1 MKTKK
6 KWLYAVL
13 ALLIQGAGAA
23 YGQSPAGNDTVK
35 TGQQTGEVSY
45 AGIKMEKVGESNL
58 SATAG
63 QKHADG
69 RVINDTELTY
79 SGKWEFNRLLPR
91 SGGYFCNTRSY
102 AQQNGATASCLL
114 NDCEGIRWY
123 AKPVAGAVAEV
134 YIDGKLV
141 KTVDCAK
148 PAADGLLFDSGA
160 LSRGDHRLVI
170 VAKSGAVEIDWLLCK
185 GKPAGPV
192 QIDAGNRSF
201 VQYTAGFRLT
211 PADLQRAQSVAEA
224 TLSDEEWEL
233 CAKGGTV
240 RCYGETGPDGG
251 TMQLYVNDK
260 PYRTVNCYSKVP
272 QKHRLL
278 FTVDH
283 LMADQYNRIK
293 GIVVSKGKRVALE
306 RFVTDDPSCL
316 MVEMNRQTDEELAQM
331 ARHAKK
337 ASDPSGWKPV
347 GFEAV
352 APVRGVKLEDGVFK
366 TIFDRN
372 IRYLEDCLRKPNWVD
387 AKDQDRI
394 WIDMLMGSNEGRM
407 LGGMGHTLRFRDVP
421 AFSKAIEDI
430 LEQIDRRQFAN
441 GNGYLMPYQSLNY
454 KLSTDTWP
462 GVMRDEQKNYDR
474 AMLTKGLLAAGLGG
488 HERGYRLLRPF
499 YDWFNNAK
507 EYLPLMLLGSMGIQ
521 GSIAGPMVYHSPVG
535 KPEDIQTNMKYYDMD
550 WWLNDLAQGLPEAA
564 WRFTLNRPHNYL
576 LTSVCALFDI
586 YKATGSKRYLNAAL
600 GAWRIY
606 SGYFQIPGG
615 GISLCEHF
623 ECRPKSHVLTNLP
636 NNIYETCGSVFWI
649 DLNHRFLQLWPTKER
664 YASEIEKSL
673 YNVVFAAQGENG
685 CIRYFN
691 QVNDA
696 KYPAMCYNTC
706 CEIQATAL
714 YGMLP
719 QYVYSVAPDGVFVN
733 LFSASD
739 IDFKVKDQ
747 PVKLTMKT
755 QFPYSNQVALRVS
768 ADRPVTMKVRVRIP
782 EWAKGGV
789 VLRVNDRKVKTGMPG
804 SYVEIDRTWK
814 DNDEITWILPM
825 TWSYE
830 KYIGATRIA
839 GATRYAFFYGP
850 MLMALQGPMMK
861 DAEQAPNEPS
871 VKFDVSPDEFLK
883 RIKATD
889 KPCEFTV
896 EGMPDYRFTPY
907 FSLQGGNFT
916 CFPGLRQAE

>member
-1 MKTKK
+1 MFSFSFADWNGRAFEWKSSVGTTVRFMSKT
-6 KWLYAVL
+6 LFALGYFALVAALAEPTVL
-13 ALLIQGAGAA
+13 EKEKLFMSRGADVVFVVDTSPSMAALDIAGASRLQAAKQAISLLARENKGISYGLVACASQAALLVPPTLDQKTFFERLAA
-23 YGQSPAGNDTVK
+23 MS
-35 TGQQTGEVSY
+35 
-45 AGIKMEKVGESNL
+45 VGEMGDG
-58 SATAG
+58 SALGVGISTAVYHLESSAAPV
-63 QKHADG
+63 KIIVLLTDG
-69 RVINDTELTY
+69 EN
-79 SGKWEFNRLLPR
+79 N
-91 SGGYFCNTRSY
+91 
-102 AQQNGATASCLL
+102 
-114 NDCEGIRWY
+114 
-123 AKPVAGAVAEV
+123 AGAVHPN
-134 YIDGKLV
+134 
-141 KTVDCAK
+141 T
-148 PAADGLLFDSGA
+148 AAA
-160 LSRGDHRLVI
+160 L
-170 VAKSGAVEIDWLLCK
+170 
-185 GKPAGPV
+185 
-192 QIDAGNRSF
+192 
-201 VQYTAGFRLT
+201 
-211 PADLQRAQSVAEA
+211 
-224 TLSDEEWEL
+224 
-233 CAKGGTV
+233 
-240 RCYGETGPDGG
+240 
-251 TMQLYVNDK
+251 
-260 PYRTVNCYSKVP
+260 
-272 QKHRLL
+272 
-278 FTVDH
+278 
-283 LMADQYNRIK
+283 
-293 GIVVSKGKRVALE
+293 
-306 RFVTDDPSCL
+306 
-316 MVEMNRQTDEELAQM
+316 
-331 ARHAKK
+331 
-337 ASDPSGWKPV
+337 
-347 GFEAV
+347 
-352 APVRGVKLEDGVFK
+352 
-366 TIFDRN
+366 
-372 IRYLEDCLRKPNWVD
+372 
-387 AKDQDRI
+387 AKDN
-394 WIDMLMGSNEGRM
+394 G
-407 LGGMGHTLRFRDVP
+407 
-421 AFSKAIEDI
+421 I
-430 LEQIDRRQFAN
+430 LLYIA
-441 GNGYLMPYQSLNY
+441 GIG
-454 KLSTDTWP
+454 
-462 GVMRDEQKNYDR
+462 
-474 AMLTKGLLAAGLGG
+474 TKGSV
-488 HERGYRLLRPF
+488 PI
-499 YDWFNNAK
+499 
-507 EYLPLMLLGSMGIQ
+507 EYTDPAS
-521 GSIAGPMVYHSPVG
+521 G
-535 KPEDIQTNMKYYDMD
+535 K
-550 WWLNDLAQGLPEAA
+550 
-564 WRFTLNRPHNYL
+564 
-576 LTSVCALFDI
+576 
-586 YKATGSKRYLNAAL
+586 
-600 GAWRIY
+600 IY

-814 DNDEITWILPM
+814 DNDEITWSLPM

>member
-1 MKTKK
+1 MKRKK
-6 KWLYAVL
+6 KLLYAVL

-23 YGQSPAGNDTVK
+23 YGQNDDTVK
-35 TGQQTGEVSY
+35 NGQQDKEVSY
-45 AGIKMEKVGESNL
+45 AGIKMEQVGENGRSVTSGLTN
-58 SATAG
+58 
-63 QKHADG
+63 ADE
-69 RVINDTELTY
+69 RIINDTELTY

-91 SGGYFCNTRSY
+91 NGGYFCNTRSY
-102 AQQNGATASCLL
+102 AQQEGAAASCFLT
-114 NDCEGIRWY
+114 DCEGVRWY
-123 AKPVAGAVAEV
+123 AKPVAAGATAAV
-134 YIDGKLV
+134 YIDGRLV
-141 KTVDCAK
+141 KTVDCSK
-148 PAADGLLFDSGA
+148 PAADGLLYDSGQ
-160 LSRGDHRLVI
+160 LTKGNHTLVI

-185 GKPAGPV
+185 GKLTAPV
-192 QIDAGNRSF
+192 KIDAGNRSF
-201 VQYTAGFRLT
+201 VQYTAGFNLV
-211 PADLQRAQSVAEA
+211 PASLERSQSLAEA
-224 TLSDEEWEL
+224 TLSGEEWEFY
-233 CAKGGTV
+233 AKGSTV

-251 TMQLYVNDK
+251 VMQLYVNDK
-260 PYRTVNCYSKVP
+260 PYKVVSCCSKVAR
-272 QKHRLL
+272 KHRLL
-278 FTVDH
+278 FTIDH
-283 LMADQYNRIK
+283 LAADRFNRIK
-293 GIVVSKGKRVALE
+293 GVVVSKGKRVALE
-306 RFVTDDPSCL
+306 GFVTDDPTCL
-316 MVEMNRQTDEELAQM
+316 MVEMNRQTDEELARM
-331 ARHAKK
+331 SRHEKT
-337 ASDPSGWKPV
+337 ASDPAGWKPV
-347 GFEAV
+347 KFEAT
-352 APVRGVKLEDGVFK
+352 APVRDVKLEDGVFK

-372 IRYLEDCLRKPNWVD
+372 IQYLDDCLHKPNWVD

-394 WIDMLMGSNEGRM
+394 WIDILMASNEGRM

-421 AFSKAIEDI
+421 AFNKAVEDI
-430 LEQIDRRQFAN
+430 LEQIDHRQFAN
-441 GNGYLMPYQSLNY
+441 GNGYLSLNY
-454 KLSTDTWP
+454 RISTDTWP
-462 GVMRDEQKNYDR
+462 GIMRDEQKNYDR

-488 HERGYRLLRPF
+488 HERAYRLVRPF

-521 GSIAGPMVYHSPVG
+521 GSVAGPMVYHSPVG

-586 YKATGSKRYLNAAL
+586 YKATGSKRYLDAAL
-600 GAWRIY
+600 GAWSIY

-649 DLNHRFLQLWPTKER
+649 DLNHRFLQLWPTRER

-696 KYPAMCYNTC
+696 KYPAMRYNTC

-719 QYVYSVAPDGVFVN
+719 QYVYSLATDGVFVN

-739 IDFKVKDQ
+739 INFKVKEQ
-747 PVKLTMKT
+747 PVKLMMKT
-755 QFPYSNQVALRVS
+755 QFPYSDLVALNVSVEKPMTMNVRLRV
-768 ADRPVTMKVRVRIP
+768 P
-782 EWAKGGV
+782 EWAKDGIV
-789 VLRVNDRKVKTGMPG
+789 FYVNGRKVKSGMPG
-804 SYVEIDRTWK
+804 SYVELDRTWK
-814 DNDEITWILPM
+814 NNDEITWKLPM
-825 TWSYE
+825 TWRYE

-850 MLMALQGPMMK
+850 MLMALRGPMMK
-861 DAEQAPNEPS
+861 DVQQAPNEPS
-871 VKFDVSPDEFLK
+871 VRFNISPDAFMK
-883 RIKATD
+883 RIKPTD
-889 KPCEFTV
+889 KPCEFTI

-916 CFPGLRQAE
+916 CFPGLKQAE

>member
-1 MKTKK
+1 MKRKK
-6 KWLYAVL
+6 KLLYAVL

-23 YGQSPAGNDTVK
+23 YGQNDDTVK
-35 TGQQTGEVSY
+35 NGQQDKEVSY
-45 AGIKMEKVGESNL
+45 AGIKMEQVGENGRSVTSGLTN
-58 SATAG
+58 
-63 QKHADG
+63 ADE
-69 RVINDTELTY
+69 RIINDTELTY

-91 SGGYFCNTRSY
+91 NGGYFCNTRSY
-102 AQQNGATASCLL
+102 AQQEGAAASCFLT
-114 NDCEGIRWY
+114 DCEGVRWY
-123 AKPVAGAVAEV
+123 AKPVAAGATAAV
-134 YIDGKLV
+134 YIDGRLV
-141 KTVDCAK
+141 KTVDCSK
-148 PAADGLLFDSGA
+148 PAADGLLYDSGQ
-160 LSRGDHRLVI
+160 LTKGNHTLVI

-185 GKPAGPV
+185 GKLTAPV
-192 QIDAGNRSF
+192 KIDGNRSF
-201 VQYTAGFRLT
+201 VQYTAGFNLV
-211 PADLQRAQSVAEA
+211 PASLERSQSLAEA
-224 TLSDEEWEL
+224 TLSGEEWEFY
-233 CAKGGTV
+233 AKGSTV

-251 TMQLYVNDK
+251 VMQLYVNDK
-260 PYRTVNCYSKVP
+260 PYKVVSCCSKVAR
-272 QKHRLL
+272 KHRLL
-278 FTVDH
+278 FTIDH
-283 LMADQYNRIK
+283 LAADRFNRIK
-293 GIVVSKGKRVALE
+293 GVVVSKGKRVALE
-306 RFVTDDPSCL
+306 GFVTDDPTCL
-316 MVEMNRQTDEELAQM
+316 MGEMNRQTDEELARM
-331 ARHAKK
+331 SRHEKT
-337 ASDPSGWKPV
+337 ASDPAGWKPV
-347 GFEAV
+347 KFEAT
-352 APVRGVKLEDGVFK
+352 APVRDVKLEDGVFK

-372 IRYLEDCLRKPNWVD
+372 IQYLDDCLHKPNWVD

-394 WIDMLMGSNEGRM
+394 WIDILMASNEGRM

-421 AFSKAIEDI
+421 AFNKAVEDI

-454 KLSTDTWP
+454 RISTDTWP
-462 GVMRDEQKNYDR
+462 GIMRDEQKNYDR

-488 HERGYRLLRPF
+488 HERAYRLVRPF

-521 GSIAGPMVYHSPVG
+521 GSVAGPMVYHSPVG

-586 YKATGSKRYLNAAL
+586 YKATGSKRYLDAAL
-600 GAWRIY
+600 GAWSIY

-649 DLNHRFLQLWPTKER
+649 DLNHRFLQLWPTRER

-696 KYPAMCYNTC
+696 KYPAMRYNTC

-714 YGMLP
+714 YSMLP
-719 QYVYSVAPDGVFVN
+719 QYVYSLATDGVFVN

-739 IDFKVKDQ
+739 INFKVKEQ
-747 PVKLTMKT
+747 PVKLMMKT
-755 QFPYSNQVALRVS
+755 QFPYSDLVALNVSVEKPMTMNVRLRV
-768 ADRPVTMKVRVRIP
+768 P
-782 EWAKGGV
+782 EWAKDGIV
-789 VLRVNDRKVKTGMPG
+789 FYVNGRKVKSGMPG
-804 SYVEIDRTWK
+804 SYVELDRTWK
-814 DNDEITWILPM
+814 NNDEITWKLPM
-825 TWSYE
+825 TWRYE

-850 MLMALQGPMMK
+850 MLMALRGPMMK
-861 DAEQAPNEPS
+861 DVQQAPNEPS
-871 VKFDVSPDEFLK
+871 VKFNISPDAFMK
-883 RIKATD
+883 RIKPTD
-889 KPCEFTV
+889 KPCEFTI

-916 CFPGLRQAE
+916 CFPGLKQAE

>member
-1 MKTKK
+1 MKRKK
-6 KWLYAVL
+6 KLLYAVL

-23 YGQSPAGNDTVK
+23 YGQNDDTVK
-35 TGQQTGEVSY
+35 NGQQDKEVSY
-45 AGIKMEKVGESNL
+45 AGIKMEQVGENGRSVTSGLTN
-58 SATAG
+58 
-63 QKHADG
+63 ADE
-69 RVINDTELTY
+69 RIINDTELTY

-91 SGGYFCNTRSY
+91 NGGYFCNTRSY
-102 AQQNGATASCLL
+102 AQQEGAAASCFLT
-114 NDCEGIRWY
+114 DCEGVRWY
-123 AKPVAGAVAEV
+123 AKPVAAGATAAV
-134 YIDGKLV
+134 YIDGRLV
-141 KTVDCAK
+141 KTVDCSK
-148 PAADGLLFDSGA
+148 PAADGLLYDSGQ
-160 LSRGDHRLVI
+160 LTKGNHTLVI

-185 GKPAGPV
+185 GKLTAPV
-192 QIDAGNRSF
+192 KIDAGNRSF
-201 VQYTAGFRLT
+201 VQYTAGFNLV
-211 PADLQRAQSVAEA
+211 PASLERSQSLAEA
-224 TLSDEEWEL
+224 TLSGEEWEFY
-233 CAKGGTV
+233 AKGSTV

-251 TMQLYVNDK
+251 VMQLYVNDK
-260 PYRTVNCYSKVP
+260 PYKVVSCCSKVAR
-272 QKHRLL
+272 KHRLL
-278 FTVDH
+278 FTIDH
-283 LMADQYNRIK
+283 LAADRFNRIK
-293 GIVVSKGKRVALE
+293 GVVVSKGKRVALE
-306 RFVTDDPSCL
+306 GFVTDDPTCL
-316 MVEMNRQTDEELAQM
+316 MVEMNRQTDEELARM
-331 ARHAKK
+331 SRHEKT
-337 ASDPSGWKPV
+337 ASDPAGWKPV
-347 GFEAV
+347 KFEAT
-352 APVRGVKLEDGVFK
+352 APVRDVKLEDGVFK

-372 IRYLEDCLRKPNWVD
+372 IQYLDDCLHKPNWVD

-394 WIDMLMGSNEGRM
+394 WIDILMASNEGRM

-421 AFSKAIEDI
+421 AFNKAVEDI

-454 KLSTDTWP
+454 RISTDTWP
-462 GVMRDEQKNYDR
+462 GIMRDEQKNYDR

-488 HERGYRLLRPF
+488 HERAYRLVRPF

-521 GSIAGPMVYHSPVG
+521 GSVAGPMVYHSPVG

-586 YKATGSKRYLNAAL
+586 YKATGSKRYLDAAL
-600 GAWRIY
+600 GAWSIY

-649 DLNHRFLQLWPTKER
+649 DLNHRFLQLWPTRER

-696 KYPAMCYNTC
+696 KYPAMRYNTC

-719 QYVYSVAPDGVFVN
+719 QYVYSLATDGVFVN

-739 IDFKVKDQ
+739 INFKVKEQ
-747 PVKLTMKT
+747 PVKLMMKT
-755 QFPYSNQVALRVS
+755 QFPYSDLVALNVSVEKPMTMNVRLRV
-768 ADRPVTMKVRVRIP
+768 P
-782 EWAKGGV
+782 EWAKDGIV
-789 VLRVNDRKVKTGMPG
+789 FYVNGRKVKSGMPG
-804 SYVEIDRTWK
+804 SYVELDRTWK
-814 DNDEITWILPM
+814 NNDEITWKLPM
-825 TWSYE
+825 TWRYE

-850 MLMALQGPMMK
+850 MLRGPMMK
-861 DAEQAPNEPS
+861 GVQQAPNEPS
-871 VKFDVSPDEFLK
+871 VKFNISPDAFMK
-883 RIKATD
+883 RIKPTD
-889 KPCEFTV
+889 KPCEFTI

-916 CFPGLRQAE
+916 CFPGLKQAE